1 MRLISVGLSFCLSFP
16 IFSNNSGAANITVEK
31 NFPDGNGENSFKC
44 ILISSE
50 KKEYEC
56 KNNNIPLD
64 TSGMQFCTNAS
75 SCVFQCRGFPNC
87 IYDYLKYND
96 QLLYCQ
102 LNKKWS
108 CM

>member
-1 MRLISVGLSFCLSFP
+1 MSIKAKYENKMSTYVRLISVGLTFCLSFP

-31 NFPDGNGENSFKC
+31 DFPDGNGENSFKC

-64 TSGMQFCTNAS
+64 TSGCS
-75 SCVFQCRGFPNC
+75 SVQTHQAVSFSVEGFL
-87 IYDYLKYND
+87 IVY
-96 QLLYCQ
+96 
-102 LNKKWS
+102 
-108 CM
+108 MTI